1 MKEQTYFKLT
11 FAIAVLLVISTIVS
25 FVILVSAFSKG
36 TESAGN
42 NVFELM
48 YMAFH
53 FLVVGLACVFSL
65 RAIKDD
71 KSIILNTLMYNQ
83 FHRRSRPAMIIA
95 TILSAIGLGFFIY
108 ALLVITNVGVPHFNF
123 PLGLNLDILNTALTL
138 FSMGLIFFF
147 YPFIKGE
154 TNK

>member
-1 MKEQTYFKLT
+1 MKEQNYFKLT
-11 FAIAVLLVISTIVS
+11 FVTAVLLVVCTIVS
-25 FVILVSAFSKG
+25 FVILISAFSKG
-36 TESAGN
+36 IEVAGN

-65 RAIKDD
+65 RAIKDN
-71 KSIILNTLMYNQ
+71 KSIILNTLMYSQ
-83 FHRRSRPAMIIA
+83 YHRRSRPAMIIA
-95 TILSAIGLGFFIY
+95 ATLATIGLGFFIY
-108 ALLVITNVGVPHFNF
+108 TLLVVLNVGVPHFNF

-138 FSMGLIFFF
+138 LLMGLIFFF
-147 YPFIKGE
+147 YPILKGE

>member
-1 MKEQTYFKLT
+1 MKEQNYFKLT
-11 FAIAVLLVISTIVS
+11 FVTAVLLVVCTIVS
-25 FVILVSAFSKG
+25 FVILISAFSKG
-36 TESAGN
+36 VEVAGN

-65 RAIKDD
+65 RAIKDN
-71 KSIILNTLMYNQ
+71 KSIILNTLMYSQ
-83 FHRRSRPAMIIA
+83 YHRRSRPAMIIA
-95 TILSAIGLGFFIY
+95 ATLATIGLGFFIY
-108 ALLVITNVGVPHFNF
+108 TLLVVLNVGVPHFNF

-138 FSMGLIFFF
+138 LLMGLIFFF
-147 YPFIKGE
+147 YPILKGE

>member
-1 MKEQTYFKLT
+1 MKEQNYFKLT
-11 FAIAVLLVISTIVS
+11 FVTAVLLVVCTIVS
-25 FVILVSAFSKG
+25 FVSLIFAFSKG
-36 TESAGN
+36 VESAGN

-65 RAIKDD
+65 RAIKDN
-71 KSIILNTLMYNQ
+71 KSIILNTLMYSQ
-83 FHRRSRPAMIIA
+83 YHRRSRPAMIIA
-95 TILSAIGLGFFIY
+95 ATLATIGLGFFIY
-108 ALLVITNVGVPHFNF
+108 TLLVVLNVGVPHFNF

-138 FSMGLIFFF
+138 LLMGLIFFF
-147 YPFIKGE
+147 YPILKGE

>member
-1 MKEQTYFKLT
+1 MKEQNYFKLT
-11 FAIAVLLVISTIVS
+11 FVTAVLLVVCTIVS
-25 FVILVSAFSKG
+25 FVSLIFAFSKG
-36 TESAGN
+36 VEVAGN

-65 RAIKDD
+65 RAIKDN
-71 KSIILNTLMYNQ
+71 KSIILNTLMYSQ
-83 FHRRSRPAMIIA
+83 YHRRSRPAMIIA
-95 TILSAIGLGFFIY
+95 ATLATIGLGFFIY
-108 ALLVITNVGVPHFNF
+108 TLLVVLNVGVPHFNF

-138 FSMGLIFFF
+138 LLMGLIFFF
-147 YPFIKGE
+147 YPILKGE

>member
-1 MKEQTYFKLT
+1 MKEQNYFKLT
-11 FAIAVLLVISTIVS
+11 FVTAVLLVVCTIVS
-25 FVILVSAFSKG
+25 FVILISAFSKG
-36 TESAGN
+36 VEVAGN

-65 RAIKDD
+65 RAIKDN
-71 KSIILNTLMYNQ
+71 KSIILNTLMYSQ
-83 FHRRSRPAMIIA
+83 YHRRSRPAMIIA
-95 TILSAIGLGFFIY
+95 ATLATIGLGFFIY
-108 ALLVITNVGVPHFNF
+108 TLLVVLNVGVPHFNF

-138 FSMGLIFFF
+138 LLMGLIFFF